1 MILPTLIQGQHK
13 SSPSRYQYIKQA
25 DGSYKRVK
33 LNVSSFSSGSSLDF
47 VISSSFKVSG
57 VKYGEWTTESSGKK
71 IFSKFTSNNIFTTKQ
86 TIGTSKEQLQL
97 QQEYLPD
104 PQQEQDPQSKQQ
116 F

>member
-57 VKYGEWTTESSGKK
+57 LSMENGQQKHQERKYSANLQAIPYSRQ
-71 IFSKFTSNNIFTTKQ
+71 SRQ
-86 TIGTSKEQLQL
+86 LVHRQQQLQL